1 MPLFPLR
8 LLAGLFLL
16 GLASSPVRAADSA
29 TASAPELTLRV
40 MAYNVRYASD
50 RPPNAWPDRRP
61 AMKRLL
67 EKEAPDLIGTQESVY
82 GQVRDLAA
90 DLPAYDWIGLGRDG
104 GSRGEFM
111 AVFYRRDR
119 FEPLAFDHFWLSDTP
134 QVIASTSWGNR
145 LPRMVTWVRFR
156 DRSTGRVFEF
166 WNTHFDHQSEPAR
179 QQSAVLL
186 RDRIAGIPA
195 DIPVVVT
202 GDFNA
207 VAGAS
212 AAYTTLTADG
222 ALTDTWL
229 AAKVRHNEGINTFN
243 SFGVG
248 RREGQRID
256 WVLARQPKSVDEA
269 AIVIDDDNGVPP
281 SDHYP
286 VTATI
291 RF

>member
-1 MPLFPLR
+1 MLR
-8 LLAGLFLL
+8 PLFLL
-16 GLASSPVRAADSA
+16 ALAIVAFSGLSVHAASNPPA
-29 TASAPELTLRV
+29 ELTLRV
-40 MAYNVRYASD
+40 MAYNVRYASNQ
-50 RPPNAWPDRRP
+50 PPNAWPERRP

-67 EKEAPDLIGTQESVY
+67 DQEAPDLIGTQEGVY
-82 GQVRDLAA
+82 SQVRDLAA
-90 DLPAYDWIGLGRDG
+90 DLPDYEWIGLGREG

-134 QVIASTSWGNR
+134 VVAGSTSWGNR

-156 DRSTGRVFEF
+156 DRTSGRVFEF

-179 QQSAVLL
+179 QRSAALL
-186 RDRIAGIPA
+186 RDRIAAVDPSL
-195 DIPVVVT
+195 PVVLV

-212 AAYTTLTADG
+212 HAHAVLTAG
-222 ALTDTWL
+222 AGLADTWNL
-229 AAKVRHNEGINTFN
+229 AKQRKNEDMN
-243 SFGVG
+243 SSNGFREG
-248 RREGQRID
+248 RRESRRID
-256 WVLARQPKSVDEA
+256 WVLARPPVAVDQTE
-269 AIVIDDDNGVPP
+269 IVIYAENGVPP

-286 VTATI
+286 VTATL